1 VSRAANTSYQFAAA
15 FLDLLA
21 RSVTM
26 HRIIAKQFHGLVEAH
41 KPPCISLYLPTSRHH
56 PGNQRDAIR
65 YRKLLVKAE
74 TSLRAEYPARNV
86 EALLEHFYALARNEE
101 FWRNRTDG
109 LAIFSDS
116 DEFVLVELQRPVEEL
131 VVVADTF
138 FTEPLVC
145 ALQLADRYSVLS
157 LSHQEARIYLGNVD
171 LLKQMEVTDVP
182 PSPTNPVDE
191 QMIESRRVNR
201 SYGALPRGDG
211 VAVHHQRAA
220 IRDES
225 DVVLAI

>member
-1 VSRAANTSYQFAAA
+1 
-15 FLDLLA
+15 
-21 RSVTM
+21 
-26 HRIIAKQFHGLVEAH
+26 
-41 KPPCISLYLPTSRHH
+41 LPTSRHH
-56 PGNQRDAIR
+56 PGNQQDAIR
-65 YRKLLVKAE
+65 YLKLLVKAE
-74 TSLRAEYPARNV
+74 TSLRAEYPARDV

-131 VVVADTF
+131 VVVADNF
-138 FTEPLVC
+138 HTEPLVC

-157 LSHQEARIYLGNVD
+157 LSHQQARIYLGTSD

-182 PSPTNPVDE
+182 SPLTNPLDE
-191 QMIESRRVNR
+191 QMIESRRVNG
-201 SYGALPRGDG
+201 SSGALSRGDG
-211 VAVHHQRAA
+211 VAVHQRAA